1 MVMRSKKNKKKLWSL
16 VKKNIQLKN
25 DPKDE

>member
-1 MVMRSKKNKKKLWSL
+1 MVMRSKTNKKKLWSL